1 MDLRDFRLVS
11 AGGASGSF
19 FAWFLAGEPLR
30 AATVVALYAL
40 VVGMVEL
47 VAYVLRHVRVRWERR
62 A

>member
-1 MDLRDFRLVS
+1 
-11 AGGASGSF
+11 
-19 FAWFLAGEPLR
+19 
-30 AATVVALYAL
+30 VVALYAL